1 MKVTYAMTP
10 EPQCCEPETNL
21 AAAAEMLW
29 TKDCGVLPVV
39 EDGKLV
45 GILTDR
51 DICIALGT
59 RHKCADEMVVREV
72 ATLDVH
78 TCSAEDDVQ
87 AAMEIMRRERIRR
100 LPVVDQEGRVEG
112 LLALNDL
119 VLAVDRTHGA
129 ITYEAVINTLKT
141 ISEHVSRK
149 PAASAASA
157 KGAEQTRLPY
167 LSHGASGTR

>member
-1 MKVTYAMTP
+1 
-10 EPQCCEPETNL
+10 
-21 AAAAEMLW
+21 
-29 TKDCGVLPVV
+29 
-39 EDGKLV
+39 
-45 GILTDR
+45 
-51 DICIALGT
+51 
-59 RHKCADEMVVREV
+59 
-72 ATLDVH
+72 
-78 TCSAEDDVQ
+78 
-87 AAMEIMRRERIRR
+87 MEIMRRERIRR

-149 PAASAASA
+149 PAVSAASA